1 MVADE
6 LIRDETDMS
15 VDDVMLTEQYLT
27 FIMADEEYGVDIL
40 AVQEIRGWD
49 NATPIPNAPDH
60 IMGVIN
66 LRGTIV
72 PIIDLRRRFKLPAL
86 DYGPTTVVVV
96 LKIETSRGMRNMGVI
111 VDAVSDVYDVP
122 LNGIRKTG
130 MGDNVNA
137 RFIKGLVTINDSMVI
152 LLELEKLLTIED

>member
-1 MVADE
+1 MVAE
-6 LIRDETDMS
+6 ESIREETNMS
-15 VDDVMLTEQYLT
+15 VDDVIHTEQYLT

-72 PIIDLRRRFKLPAL
+72 PIIDLRRRFKLPPL

-122 LNGIRKTG
+122 INGIRKTG

>member
-1 MVADE
+1 MVAE
-6 LIRDETDMS
+6 ESIREETNMS
-15 VDDVMLTEQYLT
+15 VDDVIHTEQYLT

-72 PIIDLRRRFKLPAL
+72 PIIDLRRRFKLPPL

-130 MGDNVNA
+130 MGDNANA